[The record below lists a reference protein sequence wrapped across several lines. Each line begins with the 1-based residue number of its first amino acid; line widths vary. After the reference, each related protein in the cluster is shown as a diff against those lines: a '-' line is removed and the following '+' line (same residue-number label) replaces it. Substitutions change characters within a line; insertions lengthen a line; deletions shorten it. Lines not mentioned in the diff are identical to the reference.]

1 MTTITDLFNYVNS
14 YNLPAI
20 KNTLENKN
28 QLDKIKWNC
37 KKQGQYIL
45 SRCVEIHA
53 KECFELLIDTIEFF
67 EEAYEMSFEIAKNN
81 YFNFQSDDN
90 FYYVKKILD
99 KKHVYKIRF
108 IKEIIRCKNIS
119 MFIQNAYMI
128 DYSNII
134 EITSY
139 LINCIYHGNIQIFPN
154 ILSNPHTNVK
164 NIYDRIIKEIYESKY
179 AKIFLNTMKNYGFVW
194 TQLASIDFLS
204 MSDNCFEYYLE
215 ELTQLK
221 PEDFKKPEFDK
232 LVNYTFINDCVDYQI
247 SRFYHILKLPIE
259 FKNLRESFYNLIP
272 YTCKNNMVI
281 VDSYDMMLNTLYMLF
296 ELKPEQMKKIDLLSS
311 QLDNLYKL
319 SVKIK
324 ENNKK
329 DKFKV
334 PFVGYI
340 FFQELF
346 NLLKSKGY
354 VLYLEY
360 YQALEN
366 FTSKAELEYNKWKN
380 DNNLVNKLDKQ
391 IKKTKNTKAKAIEIA
406 I

>member
-1 MTTITDLFNYVNS
+1 
-14 YNLPAI
+14 
-20 KNTLENKN
+20 
-28 QLDKIKWNC
+28 
-37 KKQGQYIL
+37 
-45 SRCVEIHA
+45 
-53 KECFELLIDTIEFF
+53 
-67 EEAYEMSFEIAKNN
+67 
-81 YFNFQSDDN
+81 
-90 FYYVKKILD
+90 
-99 KKHVYKIRF
+99 
-108 IKEIIRCKNIS
+108 
-119 MFIQNAYMI
+119 
-128 DYSNII
+128 
-134 EITSY
+134 
-139 LINCIYHGNIQIFPN
+139 
-154 ILSNPHTNVK
+154 
-164 NIYDRIIKEIYESKY
+164 
-179 AKIFLNTMKNYGFVW
+179 
-194 TQLASIDFLS
+194 
-204 MSDNCFEYYLE
+204 
-215 ELTQLK
+215 
-221 PEDFKKPEFDK
+221 
-232 LVNYTFINDCVDYQI
+232 
-247 SRFYHILKLPIE
+247 
-259 FKNLRESFYNLIP
+259 
-272 YTCKNNMVI
+272 MVI